1 MSKKF
6 IVLTFLCGLII
17 TGLFAATNPTAGLAT
32 SVDVGPLVT
41 VNWLKEHLADK
52 NLVIIEVHS
61 GETKIKYTDEH
72 IPGSVF
78 ASSVYFQKNL
88 PTETNVPYDLPSKS
102 EFETLAR
109 KLGVNNDSRIVIV
122 YPGFIP
128 KDVMCA
134 TRTYWT
140 FDYYGV
146 SQISILDGGL
156 GAWKRAGFPVDN
168 VSVSPVLGNISVTN
182 QHPEDLASLDTVIQG
197 VGKRGT
203 VLLDSRMSSDYIGTT
218 KQDFVP
224 ASGHIEGAINY
235 FAPLFLNADLTF
247 KPVNQIKY
255 EMSLLGIDKDKNIIT
270 YCNSGQFA
278 TTSWFALKEILGL
291 PMVASF
297 DGSVAEWVNTGKLSL
312 IQD

>member
-1 MSKKF
+1 MNKK
-6 IVLTFLCGLII
+6 GLIWLFLSGLI
-17 TGLFAATNPTAGLAT
+17 TTGIFAAANSSIGSTEAM
-32 SVDVGPLVT
+32 DVTPLVT
-41 VNWLKEHLADK
+41 VNWLKEHLSDK

-72 IPGSVF
+72 IPGSIF

-102 EFETLAR
+102 EFESLTR
-109 KLGVNNDSRIVIV
+109 KLGINNDSRIVIV

-128 KDVMCA
+128 KDVMCG

-156 GAWKRAGFPVDN
+156 GAWKRAGFPVDSG
-168 VSVSPVLGNISVTN
+168 SVTPNIGNFSVTN
-182 QHPEDLASLDTVIQG
+182 QNPDDLATLNTVIQG

-203 VLLDSRMSSDYIGTT
+203 VLLDSRMSSDYIGIT

-224 ASGHIEGAINY
+224 NSGHIEGAINY

-247 KPVNQIKY
+247 KSVNQIKY
-255 EMSLLGIDKDKNIIT
+255 EMSLLGIDKDKKIVT
-270 YCNSGQFA
+270 
-278 TTSWFALKEILGL
+278 
-291 PMVASF
+291 
-297 DGSVAEWVNTGKLSL
+297 
-312 IQD
+312 IQDN